1 VSKLYTLLKLYKADP
16 FIASSRLR
24 NHPVHLEPSSL
35 LSFRHAFSDS
45 DKLMY
50 LGEED
55 DDTHF
60 RFNCFAIEDQQDS
73 ECGLENGE
81 LVIPGRVLRRDVFD
95 PVIREYI
102 LSVLCNYHCPHT
114 PSEPE
119 QVLEIID
126 LQLAK
131 TPTKTVHALILVG
144 GLSSSQCT
152 LQLFLQSSRGYAEE
166 RGGEQT
172 SSNECNKPTPD
183 ASTLFD
189 RETATLRLCKG
200 QRDMDWGK
208 PPYRQ

>member
-1 VSKLYTLLKLYKADP
+1 VSEL
-16 FIASSRLR
+16 ASSLELDSADLPHALDRLR

-95 PVIREYI
+95 PVIRESI
-102 LSVLCNYHCPHT
+102 LSVLCDHH
-114 PSEPE
+114 
-119 QVLEIID
+119 
-126 LQLAK
+126 
-131 TPTKTVHALILVG
+131 
-144 GLSSSQCT
+144 
-152 LQLFLQSSRGYAEE
+152 
-166 RGGEQT
+166 
-172 SSNECNKPTPD
+172 
-183 ASTLFD
+183 
-189 RETATLRLCKG
+189 
-200 QRDMDWGK
+200 
-208 PPYRQ
+208 